1 MDVWCVSLCSI
12 DKRTYSECV
21 QMYIHKLKA
30 ASIGQ
35 PSEFVSFVSF
45 LFVRTQQALTVIF
58 VRFTLE
64 KPSLFGETLET
75 LTAAVQAAGFPAFR
89 AKQLLEWLYK
99 KRVQSWEAM
108 TNLPKNFREW
118 LADTYILYPTQPVLD
133 KRSDDVTQKFLL
145 ELEDRSLIET
155 VLIRAPQTGVG
166 QEKSRKTVCVSIQV
180 GCAYGCKFCASG
192 LAGFKRNLL
201 AAEVVSQLMHICRM
215 EDAHTARAKDEIA
228 SFDNIVFMGMGEPL
242 ANYDTLV
249 RTIKILNADWGLNF
263 GARRITVSTSG
274 LAPKILQLA
283 DEGIPVR
290 LAISLHGATNEVR
303 ERIMPVN
310 KRYPLEQLIPAA
322 KAFQQKH
329 GRMLTLEFILIED
342 VNDSREQARE
352 LAKIARELHAHVNC
366 IPYNKVEGL
375 EWKRPSIRRQDQF
388 VEQLRQAGV
397 SVTIRRE
404 KGHDIN
410 AACGQLRLKT
420 EKAMAEAES
429 KPSNPFLKP

>member
-1 MDVWCVSLCSI
+1 MKFS
-12 DKRTYSECV
+12 
-21 QMYIHKLKA
+21 
-30 ASIGQ
+30 
-35 PSEFVSFVSF
+35 PN
-45 LFVRTQQALTVIF
+45 
-58 VRFTLE
+58 
-64 KPSLFGETLET
+64 KPSIYGETLES
-75 LTAAVQAAGFPAFR
+75 LTEAALAAGYKAFR
-89 AKQLLEWLYK
+89 SKQVMEWLYK
-99 KRVQSWEAM
+99 KRVDRWDAM
-108 TNLPKNFREW
+108 TNLPKDFRAW
-118 LADTYILYPTQPVLD
+118 LDANYIFYPTRPLID
-133 KRSDDVTQKFLL
+133 KRSDDVTQKFLM
-145 ELEDRSLIET
+145 ELEDKSLIET

-192 LAGFKRNLL
+192 LAGFRRNLM

-215 EDAHTARAKDEIA
+215 EDAHTERAKDEIA

-249 RTIKILNADWGLNF
+249 RTIQILNADWGLNF

-274 LAPKILQLA
+274 LAPQIEKLA
-283 DEGIPVR
+283 EEGVAVR

-303 ERIMPVN
+303 DQIMPVN
-310 KRYPLEQLIPAA
+310 KRYPLEQLLPAA

-329 GRMLTLEFILIED
+329 GRMLTLEFILIEE
-342 VNDSREQARE
+342 VNDSLEQARE
-352 LAKIARELHAHVNC
+352 LVKIAKELHAHVNC

-375 EWKRPSIRRQDQF
+375 PWKRPSLRRQDAF
-388 VEQLRQAGV
+388 VDVLKKAGI

-429 KPSNPFLKP
+429 RPGNPFLKSES